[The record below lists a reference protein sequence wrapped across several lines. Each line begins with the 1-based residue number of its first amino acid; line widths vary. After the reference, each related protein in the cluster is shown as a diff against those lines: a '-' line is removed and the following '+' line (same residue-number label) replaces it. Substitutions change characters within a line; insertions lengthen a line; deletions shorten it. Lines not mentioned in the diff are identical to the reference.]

1 MKTKTLFVNL
11 LVFSMSITAY
21 TSFAL
26 EGAKDSSRVR
36 DLYNDG
42 ATLYLNGDF
51 SDAAIVLDSAVR
63 LDSNFANA
71 CNILGL
77 SYLKLH
83 QWRNAEEVLR
93 RAIALDSH
101 YAFAYF
107 NLGVALSS
115 NPLASDK
122 QEIEAIQLWQKSAE
136 LETNPAQI
144 LKIRVETGNALK
156 MRADISGA
164 IREYQNAL
172 YFDSTY
178 LPALIEL
185 ATAYRDL
192 GDLKGSDSLM
202 KRIFELDSTFVP
214 ALNAS
219 GDMLLVDN
227 QLLSALQMY
236 FRGIELDSTRCRS
249 YRIINNTLNVLID
262 NIAHYRTSAYV
273 RAEIVEWRKEGQFRP
288 WPKLR
293 WEMSQLDS
301 LANVSIDRNNRKYI
315 LMKRSCI
322 DSLFTAGYL
331 RSKLSELK
339 LAIVIHDDNSAP
351 FYRCAEF
358 YDVILHALREKR
370 SEISA
375 KASRILPNCF
385 ISEFLTN
392 KDGSPEI
399 RRSRTNK

>member
-1 MKTKTLFVNL
+1 MKTKTLFVYL
-11 LVFSMSITAY
+11 LVFSLSITAC

-26 EGAKDSSRVR
+26 EGTRDSSRVR
-36 DLYNDG
+36 DLYNNG
-42 ATLYLNGDF
+42 ATLYFNGDF
-51 SDAAIVLDSAVR
+51 SNAAIVLDSAVR
-63 LDSNFANA
+63 LDSTFVNA
-71 CNILGL
+71 YNILGL

-83 QWRNAEEVLR
+83 QWRDAERVLR
-93 RAIALDSH
+93 HAIALDSH

-115 NPLASDK
+115 NPLAGDK

-136 LETNPAQI
+136 LESDPAQI
-144 LKIRVETGNALK
+144 LKIRVEIGNALK

-164 IREYQNAL
+164 INEYRNAL
-172 YFDSTY
+172 HLDSTY

-202 KRIFELDSTFVP
+202 RRIFELDSMFVP

-227 QLLSALQMY
+227 QLLSALQIY
-236 FRGIELDSTRCRS
+236 FRSIELDSTRCRS
-249 YRIINNTLNVLID
+249 YRIVYNTLNVLID

-273 RAEIVEWRKEGQFRP
+273 RGEIIEWRKEGQFRP
-288 WPKLR
+288 WPKLQ
-293 WEMSQLDS
+293 WATSQLDS
-301 LANVSIDRNNRKYI
+301 LASVSIDRHNKKYI
-315 LMKRSCI
+315 LKQRSCN
-322 DSLFTAGYL
+322 DSLFMAGYL
-331 RSKLSELK
+331 RSKFSELK
-339 LAIVIHDDNSAP
+339 AAIMVQDDNSAP

-370 SEISA
+370 SQISA

-385 ISEFLTN
+385 LSEFLN
-392 KDGSPEI
+392 SKDGSPEI
-399 RRSRTNK
+399 PRIQTNK